1 MKTLYIRITSVSRPA
16 LAEIEGLTVLD
27 CRQDESFCNYLGY
40 ELADGIKMNNVLCYQ
55 YMDPKE
61 LLLDFAEE
69 KPEAYQNILYQW
81 EAIQKQLLDKNPA
94 SEDEAME
101 IVMPQEYVE
110 WLCKHT
116 CTDRYRDYKGYACR
130 QIGERLKVDNKLK
143 FRVKELQ
150 EELIQPIEFKL
161 KSFLQEHKGEFDRFA
176 FSDRGLKNSAQI
188 VNRIHEWD
196 EKPVYYSLIGLV
208 KEGIEKRRLRSD
220 QDFTVNG
227 VTFTMVYVKAG
238 SFYMGSNESSDEKP
252 IHLVTLSR
260 DYYIGRFPVTQELW
274 RAVMGADAIC
284 NFRGDKLPVESV
296 SWEECQVFVQRLSQL
311 TDRDFRLPTEAQWEF
326 AARGGVESKGYKY
339 AGSNNLDEVAWYTEN
354 SGGKTH
360 EVGTKQPNELGIYD
374 MSGNVWEWCLDWYSS
389 SYPTASPVTDPK
401 GSSSGNCRVYRGGS
415 WGNLAAICRA
425 AFRHYLT
432 PSNRCSDLGLRLALA
447 F

>member
-1 MKTLYIRITSVSRPA
+1 MKTLCIRITSA
-16 LAEIEGLTVLD
+16 LPPSLTEIEELIELD

-40 ELADGIKMNNVLCYQ
+40 ELADGIKMNHVLCYQ
-55 YMDPKE
+55 YMEPKK
-61 LLLDFAEE
+61 LLMDFAQVE
-69 KPEAYQNILYQW
+69 PEAYQNILYQW
-81 EAIQKQLLDKNPA
+81 EAIQKQLLDREPA
-94 SEDEAME
+94 SDDEMME

-116 CTDRYRDYKGYACR
+116 CTDRYRDYWGYACR
-130 QIGERLKVDNKLK
+130 QIGERLKVNNKVK
-143 FRVKELQ
+143 RSAKELQ
-150 EELIQPIEFKL
+150 EELVQPIERKL
-161 KSFLQEHKGEFDRFA
+161 KSFLLEHKGEFDCFV
-176 FSDRGLKNSAQI
+176 FSDRFLKKDAQI
-188 VNRIHEWD
+188 VNRIHKWD
-196 EKPVYYSLIGLV
+196 EKLVYCA
-208 KEGIEKRRLRSD
+208 D
-220 QDFTVNG
+220 QEFTVNG
-227 VTFTMVYVKAG
+227 VSFSMVYVKAG
-238 SFYMGSNESSDEKP
+238 SFYMGSDEYSDENP
-252 IHLVTLSR
+252 VHLVTLSQ

-274 RAVMGADAIC
+274 RAVMGIHAPC
-284 NFRGDKLPVESV
+284 NFKGDKLPVETV

-415 WGNLAAICRA
+415 WDCNAAYCRTA
-425 AFRHYLT
+425 DRSCNT
-432 PSNRCSDLGLRLALA
+432 PSHRYSHLGLRLALA

>member
-1 MKTLYIRITSVSRPA
+1 MKTLYIQITSVSRPA
-16 LAEIEGLTVLD
+16 LAEIEGLTLLD

-94 SEDEAME
+94 SDDEAME
-101 IVMPQEYVE
+101 IVMPPEYVE

-130 QIGERLKVDNKLK
+130 QIGEKLKVDNKIK
-143 FRVKELQ
+143 RPAKELQ
-150 EELIQPIEFKL
+150 EELIRPIECKL
-161 KSFLQEHKGEFDRFA
+161 KSFLLEHKGVFDRFV
-176 FSDRGLKNSAQI
+176 FSEECLKGDAQL
-188 VNRIHEWD
+188 VDRIHEWD
-196 EKPVYYSLIGLV
+196 EKPVYYPLVALITAAV
-208 KEGIEKRRLRSD
+208 KRRRLRED
-220 QDFTVNG
+220 QEFTVNG
-227 VTFTMVYVKAG
+227 VTFSMVYVKAG
-238 SFYMGSNESSDEKP
+238 SFYMGSDEYSDEKP
-252 IHLVTLSR
+252 VHLVTLSQ

-274 RAVMGADAIC
+274 RAVMGTHAPC
-284 NFRGDKLPVESV
+284 HFKGDKLPVEMV

-311 TDRDFRLPTEAQWEF
+311 TSRNFCLPTEAQWEF
-326 AARGGVESKGYKY
+326 AARGGVKSRGYKY

-354 SGGKTH
+354 SGGSTH
-360 EVGTKQPNELGIYD
+360 EVGIKQPNELGIHD
-374 MSGNVWEWCLDWYSS
+374 MSGNVWEWCQDWYSS
-389 SYPTASPVTDPK
+389 SYPTANPVTDPK
-401 GSSSGNCRVYRGGS
+401 GSSSGSSRVNRGGS
-415 WGNLAAICRA
+415 WSNDAASCRTA
-425 AFRHYLT
+425 DRYYST
-432 PSNRCSDLGLRLALA
+432 PSNRYSRLGLRLALP